1 MKRPEDI
8 LKELSQR
15 VNGLEL
21 LERIKGYLAGSARK
35 VLYAALLLFFS
46 YQDKDTPGWAKRI
59 VLGSLAYALAPV
71 DLIPDL
77 TPFIG
82 FQDDFGVLMLGL
94 VSIAGHVNEDVR
106 VQARDKMAKWFQN
119 ADLSELQEVDRK
131 I

>member
-1 MKRPEDI
+1 MKRPEEVLSE
-8 LKELSQR
+8 LKQR
-15 VNGLEL
+15 LNGLEL
-21 LERIKGYLAGSARK
+21 LERLKGYLAGSARK
-35 VLYAALLLFFS
+35 MMYAALLLFFS
-46 YQDKDTPGWAKRI
+46 YQKKDTPGWAKRI

-94 VSIAGHVNEDVR
+94 VSIAGHINEDVR
-106 VQARDKMAKWFQN
+106 TKARTQMSKWFQH

-131 I
+131 L

>member
-8 LKELSQR
+8 LKELTHR
-15 VNGLEL
+15 LNGAEL
-21 LERIKGYLAGSARK
+21 LFRLKDYLAGSARK

-46 YQDKDTPGWAKRI
+46 YQKKDTPSWAKRI
-59 VLGSLAYALAPV
+59 VLGSIAYALAPV

-94 VSIAGHVNEDVR
+94 VSIAGHVNDEVR
-106 VQARDKMAKWFQN
+106 IQAKDKMASWFKLS
-119 ADLSELQEVDRK
+119 DLSDLQEVDKR